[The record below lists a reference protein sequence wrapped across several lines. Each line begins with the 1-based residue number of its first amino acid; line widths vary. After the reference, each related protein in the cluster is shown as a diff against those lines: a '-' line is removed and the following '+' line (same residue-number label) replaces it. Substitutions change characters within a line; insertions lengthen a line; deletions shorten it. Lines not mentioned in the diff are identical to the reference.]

1 MKKMGVEMTSA
12 TMKVSTR
19 LSIGFGLI
27 LSMMAIMIVV
37 ALIRLSSIGDINT
50 GILKKDWVAADAAN
64 TIDVLT
70 RANARNAM
78 ELLIAPDK
86 AHMAQIYAKIVS
98 NRETIG
104 GDLATLEKLIT
115 EPAGKQLVDK
125 IRETRSRYA
134 ASLAKVDQLA
144 EQGRRDDAINLVQ
157 TETLAASDAFQ
168 APITALAELQKKV
181 VVARSAEIEKNVRF
195 TYALMTI
202 LGGLALLAGAGA
214 AIIITR
220 TLLKQ
225 LGGEPGYAA
234 DIAGIIA
241 AGDLGVV
248 IDTRPGDSSSLLVAM
263 KAMRDSL
270 VGIVSQ
276 VRAGTDTIS
285 TASRQIAAGNVD
297 LSARTEKQAST
308 LEQTAASTEELTSTV
323 KQNVDNARQ
332 ANQLAQS
339 ASDVASKGGAVVS
352 KVVDTMGS
360 INESAKKIV
369 DIIGVIDG
377 IAFQT
382 NILALNA
389 AVEAARAGEQGRGF
403 AVVASEV
410 RSLAQRSSAAAKEIK
425 KLIDDSVEKI
435 DIGAKLVDQ
444 AGATMNDVV
453 ASVKRV
459 TDTMAEIMV
468 ASEEQRIGIE
478 QVNQA
483 IGQMDQVTQQ
493 NASLVEDAA
502 NTAESLQEQ
511 ATALVAVVAVF
522 KLDPKLDHD
531 HDLTE
536 PNLLQHEP
544 AHTSFRHLPLLSAN

>member
-86 AHMAQIYAKIVS
+86 THMARIYARIVG
-98 NRETIG
+98 NRDIIG
-104 GDLATLEKLIT
+104 GNLATLEKLVT
-115 EPAGKQLVDK
+115 EPQGKQLVDK
-125 IRETRSRYA
+125 IRETRTRYA

-144 EQGRRDDAINLVQ
+144 EQGQRDDAITLVQ

-214 AIIITR
+214 AFIITR

-248 IDTRPGDSSSLLVAM
+248 IDTRPGDSTSLLVAM

-285 TASRQIAAGNVD
+285 TASRQIAAGNFD

-339 ASDVASKGGAVVS
+339 ASDVASKGGSVVS

-360 INESAKKIV
+360 INESARKIV

-511 ATALVAVVAVF
+511 AAALVAAVAVF
-522 KLDPKLDHD
+522 KLDPKLDD
-531 HDLTE
+531 ETAD
-536 PNLLQHEP
+536 PNLVQHVP
-544 AHTSFRHLPLLSAN
+544 AHSSFRHLPLLSAN